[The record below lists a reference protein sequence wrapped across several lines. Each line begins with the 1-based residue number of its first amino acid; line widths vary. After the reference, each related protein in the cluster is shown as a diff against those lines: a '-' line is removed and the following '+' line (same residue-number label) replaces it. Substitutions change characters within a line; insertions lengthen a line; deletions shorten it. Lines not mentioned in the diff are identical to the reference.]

1 MMNTIGYP
9 AEVTTVDTSA
19 AYKLGELRQEY
30 DATYGWRT
38 WRYVFNDEAA
48 TAFAAGN
55 LIARD
60 TTTVAVGDGIVAPVS
75 TAVARLLGVAQHA
88 IAAGSYGWILKTGIG
103 EVLADTG
110 GITADN
116 ALISG
121 DNDVGCADNAVAVT
135 DHAFAYAHKSALAGA
150 LATSYIFCP

>member
-1 MMNTIGYP
+1 MLRTVGYP
-9 AEVTTVDTSA
+9 TAVTDVDATA
-19 AYKLGELRQEY
+19 VYPLGDLRLEY

-60 TTTVAVGDGIVAPVS
+60 ATTVANGDGIVAPVS
-75 TAVARLLGVAQHA
+75 TAAARLLGVAQHA
-88 IAAGSYGWILKTGIG
+88 IAAGSYGWILKNGIG
-103 EVLADTG
+103 LVKADTG

-121 DNDVGCADNAVAVT
+121 GDDVGCADNASAVT
-135 DHAFAYAHKSALAGA
+135 DHAFAYAHESKAAGSNALC
-150 LATSYIFCP
+150 YIFCS